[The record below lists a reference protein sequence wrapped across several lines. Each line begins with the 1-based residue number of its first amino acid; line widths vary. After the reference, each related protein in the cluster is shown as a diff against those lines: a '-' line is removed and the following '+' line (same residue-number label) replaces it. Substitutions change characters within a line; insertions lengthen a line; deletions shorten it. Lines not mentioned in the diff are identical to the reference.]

1 MGYSYQYFV
10 AVNIHHPKHTMA
22 VVTVEV
28 NTRSSTSANET
39 SVGGDQFLGR
49 IRIPSDEEEMSLN
62 CGGFREKVSHCTSA
76 VGSVL
81 ALALALAGVQEQTSV
96 SGTTFS
102 ELSGPVPSL
111 YTVRGTLRRFVDAEG
126 RHLQQKSD
134 ACGSGCTSSLA

>member
-1 MGYSYQYFV
+1 MVCSYQYFV
-10 AVNIHHPKHTMA
+10 AVNTHHPQRTMA

-28 NTRSSTSANET
+28 NTGSSTSANET

-49 IRIPSDEEEMSLN
+49 IRIPSDGEEMRLN

-76 VGSVL
+76 VGSI
-81 ALALALAGVQEQTSV
+81 LALAGVQGVQEQISS

-102 ELSGPVPSL
+102 EFSGPVPSL
-111 YTVRGTLRRFVDAEG
+111 YTVRGTLRRFVDVEG